1 MKMFLLGAL
10 SIYLLSCIIAI
21 VFDETRLVDIWDFG
35 EWYFHLPFLPFIFVY
50 CFIRDLPVKVHDSI
64 VLAKLGLNPFGKF
77 GQIDGADTETI
88 KKLMD
93 NAKNKSIEVYCRRK
107 LAERGEDYDGKRN
120 TSEHTLS

>member
-1 MKMFLLGAL
+1 MKMFLFGAL

-50 CFIRDLPVKVHDSI
+50 YFIRDLPVKVHDSI

-77 GQIDGADTETI
+77 KQIDAADTETI

-107 LAERGEDYDGKRN
+107 LAERGENLD
-120 TSEHTLS
+120 E